1 MHPERLAVI
10 RELMAECGA
19 AYARSGEALRLS
31 ECAELIE
38 RGRMYQHAI
47 EAVLETSGVPSDTL
61 ARISEHLDDYV
72 HACNC
77 AGAAN
82 ARYARTRS
90 VAADNARTRDTEA
103 AQAAREAIE
112 AILLTRKQVPVY
124 PSFEEAV
131 NAHHV
136 LNDGRLH
143 GFADG
148 RFAIIADDES
158 SFTQA
163 DMNAALAALRYEF
176 TLIDW

>member
-1 MHPERLAVI
+1 MHPERIAII
-10 RELMAECGA
+10 REL
-19 AYARSGEALRLS
+19 
-31 ECAELIE
+31 I
-38 RGRMYQHAI
+38 
-47 EAVLETSGVPSDTL
+47 
-61 ARISEHLDDYV
+61 
-72 HACNC
+72 
-77 AGAAN
+77 
-82 ARYARTRS
+82 
-90 VAADNARTRDTEA
+90 
-103 AQAAREAIE
+103 
-112 AILLTRKQVPVY
+112 KVPVF

-176 TLIDW
+176 TLINW